1 MDFELE
7 NVAVSNICPSVDTT
21 PGQKLKKASVTA
33 ESSKSKTLSTPSRT
47 PFEPRSP
54 DSVLRSGQKDAARD
68 AKLQSTTE
76 KLNKVAELKE
86 RWLREKEMKQT
97 LTTEKRSAE
106 QKLLNETSQ
115 KEAELRKNRASAA
128 RDEEKRKLKTE
139 QEFLESSHLDRA
151 HQIREQEQIEKKRR
165 KQSVLLN
172 RGIMRQNREKEV
184 ELELIKKG
192 KEADL
197 HAGRRDDH
205 QDIREAKSAEKER
218 RRESMICRYYIG
230 ILCIY
235 KYHSRLYLH
244 RIEIYS

>member
-7 NVAVSNICPSVDTT
+7 NVAVSNICSSVDTT
-21 PGQKLKKASVTA
+21 PGKKLKKASVTA
-33 ESSKSKTLSTPSRT
+33 ESSKSKTLSTPSRS

-54 DSVLRSGQKDAARD
+54 DGILRSAQKDAARD

-86 RWLREKEMKQT
+86 RWLREKEMKQS
-97 LTTEKRSAE
+97 LTIEKRSAE
-106 QKLLNETSQ
+106 KKLLNETSQ

-128 RDEEKRKLKTE
+128 REEEKRKLKTE

-205 QDIREAKSAEKER
+205 QDIREAKSLEKER
-218 RRESMICRYYIG
+218 RRESMICRYYID
-230 ILCIY
+230 ILCIHT
-235 KYHSRLYLH
+235 YHLKLH
-244 RIEIYS
+244 LCVYS